1 MRKMFPAAAFISALL
16 LSAVVGTLFS
26 NTAHANPYLW
36 ETIPPPAGTE
46 APTITLLSP
55 ENNTV
60 FPVNNVLLNCLVE
73 VGDSTASYQ
82 RVGLL
87 VKYKAD
93 WLQNETMKN
102 PIQDDDNDGLVKIYL
117 TLTDIPDGN
126 HSIIIDA
133 TEIGLIITE
142 ARYPTMGLVQQ
153 FSMTSSR
160 IVNFT
165 VDTASPIISF
175 LLAENKTYYTL
186 NVSLNFTVNE
196 TVSQISYVLDGQEN
210 VAIDGNTTLTGL
222 TNGSHNVTVYAWDT
236 AGNIGNSTIIFTVAK
251 PESSPTTLVAV
262 ASAAS
267 VSIVGLGVLFYVKRS
282 RTKNNRADNV

>member
-1 MRKMFPAAAFISALL
+1 MRKTFPAAAFISALL

-26 NTAHANPYLW
+26 NTANADPYSW

-73 VGDSTASYQ
+73 VGNSTASYR
-82 RVGLL
+82 RVFLL
-87 VKYKAD
+87 VKYKVD

-133 TEIGLIITE
+133 TEVGQIVTE
-142 ARYPTMGLVQQ
+142 AKAPTPGIVQE
-153 FSMTSSR
+153 FYINSSSL
-160 IVNFT
+160 VNFT

-175 LLAENKTYYTL
+175 LLAENKTYYTP

-210 VAIDGNTTLTGL
+210 VTIYGNTTLTGL

-236 AGNIGNSTIIFTVAK
+236 AGNIGNSETIIFTVAK
-251 PESSPTTLVAV
+251 PEPEPLPVAPV
-262 ASAAS
+262 AAASAAT
-267 VSIVGLGVLFYVKRS
+267 VAVVGVGLLVYFRKR
-282 RTKNNRADNV
+282 KH

>member
-1 MRKMFPAAAFISALL
+1 MRKTFPAAAFILALL
-16 LSAVVGTLFS
+16 LSAVVGTLFI
-26 NTAHANPYLW
+26 NPAHADPYSW

-46 APTITLLSP
+46 APTITLRSP

-73 VGDSTASYQ
+73 VGNSTASYR
-82 RVGLL
+82 RVFLL
-87 VKYKAD
+87 VKYKVD

-133 TEIGLIITE
+133 TEVGQIVTLGI
-142 ARYPTMGLVQQ
+142 VQE
-153 FSMTSSR
+153 FYIHSSSL
-160 IVNFT
+160 VNFT

-175 LLAENKTYYTL
+175 LSAENEIYYTF
-186 NVSLNFTVNE
+186 NVSLNFTVNK
-196 TVSQISYVLDGQEN
+196 TVSQISYVLDDQEN
-210 VAIDGNTTLTGL
+210 VTIGGNTTLTGL

-236 AGNIGNSTIIFTVAK
+236 AGNIGNSTIIFTVAE
-251 PESSPTTLVAV
+251 PEPSPATLVAV
-262 ASAAS
+262 ASAVS
-267 VSIVGLGVLFYVKRS
+267 VSVVGLGVIFYFKRS
-282 RTKNNRADNV
+282 RTKNNRAD